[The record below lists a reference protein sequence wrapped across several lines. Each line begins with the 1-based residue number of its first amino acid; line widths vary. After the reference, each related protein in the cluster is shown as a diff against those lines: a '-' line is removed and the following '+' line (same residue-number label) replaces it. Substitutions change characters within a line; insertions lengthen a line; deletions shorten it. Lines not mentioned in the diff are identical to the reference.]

1 MAKTLTGT
9 RVDDVQQRLRSDIL
23 AGRLRPGDRLK
34 FPTLCEQF
42 KVSAGVVR
50 EALSRL
56 ADQGLVR
63 MQPHQGFQVTPLSYD
78 DLRELTSARI
88 QIETMVFRMSVEQGD
103 LEWETGTVAAHH
115 MLARTPVQDP
125 DDPSRPNEAWD
136 EVHAAFHK
144 ALLSGCPN
152 RRLLDIAMRLRE
164 EAELYRHWSLS
175 LRNDNHRDA
184 AGEHQQLMEAAVARD
199 ADLAVER
206 LTAHI
211 AAPAER
217 LLAMNGAPLD
227 PDIAAEPAALTDMA
241 SPR

>member
-1 MAKTLTGT
+1 MAKTPTGT
-9 RVDDVQQRLRSDIL
+9 RVDTVQERVRSDIL

-34 FPTLCEQF
+34 FPDLCQQF
-42 KVSAGVVR
+42 QVSAGVVR

-63 MQPHQGFQVTPLSYD
+63 MQAHQGFQVTPLSYE

-88 QIETMVFRMSVEQGD
+88 QIDTMVFRLSVEHGD
-103 LEWETGTVAAHH
+103 
-115 MLARTPVQDP
+115 Q
-125 DDPSRPNEAWD
+125 AWD

-144 ALLSGCPN
+144 ALLAGCPN

-175 LRNDNHRDA
+175 LRNDTHRDA
-184 AGEHQQLMEAAVARD
+184 AGEHRELMEAAVARD

-206 LTAHI
+206 LAAHI
-211 AAPAER
+211 AGPAQR
-217 LLAMNGAPLD
+217 LLAL
-227 PDIAAEPAALTDMA
+227 AAETADAEAGEEETAEAASA
-241 SPR
+241 

>member
-1 MAKTLTGT
+1 MAKTSTGT
-9 RVDDVQQRLRSDIL
+9 RVDSVQERVRSDIL

-42 KVSAGVVR
+42 QVSAGVVR
-50 EALSRL
+50 EALSRP

-88 QIETMVFRMSVEQGD
+88 EIETMVFRLSVEHGD

-115 MLARTPVQDP
+115 MLARTPAQDP
-125 DDPSRPNEAWD
+125 ADESRPNEAWD

-144 ALLSGCPN
+144 ALLAGCPN

-175 LRNDNHRDA
+175 LRNDTHRDA
-184 AGEHQQLMEAAVARD
+184 AGEHRELMEAAIARN

-206 LTAHI
+206 LAAHI
-211 AAPAER
+211 AGPAER
-217 LLAMNGAPLD
+217 LLAL
-227 PDIAAEPAALTDMA
+227 AAETADAAAGEEETAEAA
-241 SPR
+241 SA

>member
-9 RVDDVQQRLRSDIL
+9 RVDEVQQRLRSDIL

-34 FPTLCEQF
+34 FPALCEQF

-88 QIETMVFRMSVEQGD
+88 AIETMVFRLSVEHGD

-115 MLARTPVQDP
+115 MLARTPAEDP
-125 DDPSRPNEAWD
+125 EDPSRPNEAWD
-136 EVHAAFHK
+136 EVHAAFHE

-152 RRLLDIAMRLRE
+152 RRLLDIAMRLRA

-175 LRNDNHRDA
+175 LRNDTHRDA
-184 AGEHQQLMEAAVARD
+184 AGEHLQLMEAAVARD

-217 LLAMNGAPLD
+217 LLAMDVPGNDGVSGT
-227 PDIAAEPAALTDMA
+227 PATA
-241 SPR
+241 SARS